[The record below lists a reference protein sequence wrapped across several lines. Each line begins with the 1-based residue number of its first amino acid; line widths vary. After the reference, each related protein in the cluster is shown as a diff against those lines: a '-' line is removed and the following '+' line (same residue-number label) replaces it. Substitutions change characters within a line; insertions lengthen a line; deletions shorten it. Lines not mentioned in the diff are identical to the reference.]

1 MEREAGVALLAKV
14 REDILRDRFSHP
26 VLPLIDIHIA
36 METARAGDLDGAID
50 QSRAVVDDLFN
61 SGEGAWTALPTT
73 VLVEALVQRG
83 AEGDLQEAQAAID
96 RLAEIST
103 EFPFEVPLLRLRALV
118 ARAGRRGWLP
128 GVRGSAIGRW
138 RRRSASRGIWRWPPP

>member
-1 MEREAGVALLAKV
+1 MKLASPCLRRFAKIFCATALV
-14 REDILRDRFSHP
+14 IRCCPHRN
-26 VLPLIDIHIA
+26 
-36 METARAGDLDGAID
+36 GDGQSRGLDGAID

-61 SGEGAWTALPTT
+61 SGEGVWTAVPTT

>member
-1 MEREAGVALLAKV
+1 
-14 REDILRDRFSHP
+14 
-26 VLPLIDIHIA
+26 

-61 SGEGAWTALPTT
+61 SGEGVWTAVPTT

-128 GVRGSAIGRW
+128 GVRGSLSGDGDVVRLRGAYGAGRRHDVKPARAAQDGRAQMW
-138 RRRSASRGIWRWPPP
+138 